1 MARYALDV
9 RELPK
14 PDKHPTI
21 FTAYAALAAG
31 ESFVLVNNHDPKHL
45 RAEFDRDYP
54 DSYGWEY
61 LESGPRAWRIRITKL
76 TAVLGS
82 PDTAKTHSQ
91 QEV

>member
-1 MARYALDV
+1 MANYELDV
-9 RELPK
+9 RQLRK

-21 FTAYAALAAG
+21 FTAYAALAVG

-45 RAEFDRDYP
+45 RAEFEVDYP

-61 LESGPRAWRIRITKL
+61 LEKGPEAWLVRITKL
-76 TAVLGS
+76 AAILGS
-82 PDTAKTHSQ
+82 PDTAKTRLQ

>member
-1 MARYALDV
+1 MANYELDV
-9 RELPK
+9 RQLRK

-21 FTAYAALAAG
+21 FAAYAALAVG
-31 ESFVLVNNHDPKHL
+31 EAFVLVNNHDPKHL
-45 RAEFDRDYP
+45 RAEFDVDYP

-61 LESGPRAWRIRITKL
+61 LEKGPAGRRIRITKL

-82 PDTAKTHSQ
+82 PDTAKTLSQ